1 MLSLHSVIAVVT
13 VALVLSAIRALRCPL
28 SKIPGPWYSRFTR
41 LVLKYHIL
49 AGREMYYIHSLHQR
63 YGPVVRITPQ
73 DVAVADLDGF
83 AQIHRVGSA
92 FLKGPWYDSVK
103 PSIFRERDPKKHSE
117 RRRLF
122 ARAFS
127 KTALRANWEPAVR
140 QTVEKAVGRIKAE
153 AMQQQQRQQQNNDKP
168 TGRKKGSD
176 DADGGGGKA
185 DILRWWTFMATD
197 VIAHLSFGE
206 SFNMVGLGR
215 TTPYIHA
222 IQSSL
227 LSTGLRWEL
236 PWLHAVARQLP
247 IQAVQEVVNC
257 EPILAEGSS
266 KAVRNLRGSGGAQNL
281 FSQMVAKSKD
291 PEAEKEEVE
300 AQTQHLSDLSVRLEA
315 SNLIVA
321 GSDTTASTMTYLV
334 WAVLKR
340 PQLQRRLEKEVAGV
354 PAEFSEVDLETL
366 PLLNNVIDETLRL
379 YGAAPGALQRYVPE
393 GGATMAG
400 HFLPAGT
407 VVCTQAYTLHRDAT
421 VFEEPDIFDED
432 RFSRPQS
439 PEQKLAFTP
448 FGMGSRVCLGIHL
461 ARMELRLATALFFRE
476 CRGAKLSADT
486 TDAVM
491 EMSHHF
497 LVAPKGHFCNITL
510 PSAPAGP

>member
-1 MLSLHSVIAVVT
+1 
-13 VALVLSAIRALRCPL
+13 
-28 SKIPGPWYSRFTR
+28 
-41 LVLKYHIL
+41 
-49 AGREMYYIHSLHQR
+49 MYYIHSLHQR

-103 PSIFRERDPKKHSE
+103 PGIFRERDPKKHSE

-153 AMQQQQRQQQNNDKP
+153 AMMQQQQQKKNKKP
-168 TGRKKGSD
+168 TTGKKGSD
-176 DADGGGGKA
+176 DADDEDGDVIGKA
-185 DILRWWTFMATD
+185 DILKWWTFMATD

-206 SFNMVGLGR
+206 SFDMVGLGR

-257 EPILAEGSS
+257 DPILAEGSS
-266 KAVRNLRGSGGAQNL
+266 KAVRNLRESGGAQNL
-281 FSQMVAKSKD
+281 FSQMVAKSED
-291 PEAEKEEVE
+291 PHAEREDKE
-300 AQTQHLSDLSVRLEA
+300 AQTRHLSDLSVRLEA
-315 SNLIVA
+315 SNFIVA

-340 PQLQRRLEKEVAGV
+340 PQLQRRLEAEVAGL

-400 HFLPAGT
+400 FFLPAGT
-407 VVCTQAYTLHRDAT
+407 VVFTQAYTLHRDEA
-421 VFEEPDIFDED
+421 VFEQPETFDED

-491 EMSHHF
+491 EMAHHF

-510 PSAPAGP
+510 PSASAGP